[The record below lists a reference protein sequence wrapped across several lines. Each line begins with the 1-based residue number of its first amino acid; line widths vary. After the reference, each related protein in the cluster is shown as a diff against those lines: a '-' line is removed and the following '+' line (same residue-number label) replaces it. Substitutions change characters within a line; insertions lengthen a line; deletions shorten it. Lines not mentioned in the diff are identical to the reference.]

1 MAMMPINLI
10 GVYLMSK
17 FTSKAMLFAVII
29 SAGSGQ
35 MFASEVEHTDHKK
48 KRSWSLNCFRSCMR
62 DAANDVREAAPAIHE
77 VGTTA
82 IEVGKAVATVQGN
95 KKVVRNLDKAQ
106 GVLDETLELTQ
117 ANDIHAVLD
126 AGKDIVQIVDPK
138 DTHHIVG
145 KIDKAE
151 ETIEALK
158 PLIELAVANAEK
170 KST

>member
-1 MAMMPINLI
+1 
-10 GVYLMSK
+10 MSK
-17 FTSKAMLFAVII
+17 FSNKAMMFAVIV
-29 SAGSGQ
+29 SAGAGQ
-35 MFASEVEHTDHKK
+35 VFAAENDLPDHKK

-62 DAANDVREAAPAIHE
+62 DAVSDVREAAPAIHE
-77 VGTTA
+77 LGTTA
-82 IEVGKAVATVQGN
+82 IEVSKAVAVVQGN

-138 DTHHIVG
+138 DTHHIIG

-151 ETIEALK
+151 ETIETLK
-158 PLIELAVANAEK
+158 PLIDIAVANAGK
-170 KST
+170 K